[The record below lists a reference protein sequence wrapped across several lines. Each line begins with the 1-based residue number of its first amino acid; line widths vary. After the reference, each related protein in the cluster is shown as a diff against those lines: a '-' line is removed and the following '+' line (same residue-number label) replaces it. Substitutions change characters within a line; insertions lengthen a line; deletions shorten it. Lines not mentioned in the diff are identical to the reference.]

1 MVSVEPRLCR
11 GTGSRSS
18 DSGSRAEPWGMIP
31 FIFIR
36 SFIDEVFSSVAFLA
50 VFTLP
55 MIAED
60 QGGSVLLY
68 DFDQK

>member
-1 MVSVEPRLCR
+1 
-11 GTGSRSS
+11 
-18 DSGSRAEPWGMIP
+18 MIP